1 MCRQTKG
8 RPDEVTISG
17 THLRPNFQSC
27 FCLDQRNFCGFTMF
41 LQPSS
46 PLPPGD
52 FDHNPLHH
60 HHHFHHDDRKENQVS
75 KVFLPPAPD
84 ILSGKN
90 CSSCHC
96 LPLPSD
102 HHHHL
107 PLNRHRNHVCKIGGS
122 GNWHRTAIITRSVSS
137 TGWFEKPQTQTE
149 VSNLFQNICQHCI
162 KFLCRMLI
170 AHPHNIP

>member
-1 MCRQTKG
+1 MSRSFAIPAFSRTVKKY
-8 RPDEVTISG
+8 
-17 THLRPNFQSC
+17 N
-27 FCLDQRNFCGFTMF
+27 
-41 LQPSS
+41 
-46 PLPPGD
+46 
-52 FDHNPLHH
+52 
-60 HHHFHHDDRKENQVS
+60 KVS

-102 HHHHL
+102 HHPHHHHHL
-107 PLNRHRNHVCKIGGS
+107 PLNRHRNHVCKIGGI

-137 TGWFEKPQTQTE
+137 TGWSEKPRTQTE

-162 KFLCRMLI
+162 IFYVECSLLTLTIYHKISVILWLPYHFAKKKLLAEMGGT
-170 AHPHNIP
+170 PPPTNPPP